1 VIKLA
6 RPEDI
11 GALVRDRRRALG
23 MSQAELGARIGARQA
38 WVSELERGKATLQ
51 LGKVLKALRTLEVT
65 LGADHAGLTAALAE
79 PPRAAPSSRRRRPAI
94 SVKDIVD
101 G

>member
-1 VIKLA
+1 MIKLA

-23 MSQAELGARIGARQA
+23 LSQAALGERIGARQA
-38 WVSELERGKATLQ
+38 WVSDLEKGKATLQ
-51 LGKVLKALRTLEVT
+51 LAKVLKALRALGVT
-65 LGADHAGLTAALAE
+65 LGADHAGLAAAPAE
-79 PPRAAPSSRRRRPAI
+79 PKTASAPSRRRRPAI
-94 SVKDIVD
+94 SVNDIVD